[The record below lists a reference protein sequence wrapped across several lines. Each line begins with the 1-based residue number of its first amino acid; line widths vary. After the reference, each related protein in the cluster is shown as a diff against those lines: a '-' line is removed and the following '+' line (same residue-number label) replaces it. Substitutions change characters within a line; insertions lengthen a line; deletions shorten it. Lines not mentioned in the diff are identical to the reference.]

1 MVNSELVVLNWLFRL
16 GIFSR
21 QKTNF
26 SGERVINLCCP
37 KPVRG
42 IHEDTID
49 TVQKQAQPN
58 GT

>member
-1 MVNSELVVLNWLFRL
+1 MVNSELVVFNWLFIL

-26 SGERVINLCCP
+26 SAERQ
-37 KPVRG
+37 PVRG

-49 TVQKQAQPN
+49 TVQKKALTPQPN